1 MAHIAKYQS
10 GAIGHMCALYENEAM
25 QAKGY
30 NLGPKRLI
38 SQVQFISERIS
49 ALALKRH
56 VRKDAVSLCDCIVTL
71 PRSFDD
77 NREREFFKTAYTFL
91 SQRYGVDNVVSAY
104 IHRNSSRPHMHFA
117 WIPVTE
123 DGRLSAKSV
132 VTRLELKTLHPDM
145 QRFMESSLGC
155 KVEILLDSEKA
166 GERIL
171 SGLGLKDYIDAKAE
185 LERLDSEIAVKK
197 AQLNEILRQEHEAR
211 ERLAELIRSAEQ
223 EDAKGD

>member
-25 QAKGY
+25 QANGY

-38 SQVQFISERIS
+38 SQVQFISKRIS

-56 VRKDAVSLCDCIVTL
+56 VRKDAVRLCDCIVTL

-104 IHRNSSRPHMHFA
+104 VHRNSSHPHMHFA

-185 LERLDSEIAVKK
+185 LERLDSEIAEKK

-211 ERLAELIRSAEQ
+211 KRLAEFVCSAEQ
-223 EDAKGD
+223 EDTEGD

>member
-25 QAKGY
+25 QANGY

-56 VRKDAVSLCDCIVTL
+56 MRKDAVSLCDCIVTL

-104 IHRNSSRPHMHFA
+104 IHR
-117 WIPVTE
+117 
-123 DGRLSAKSV
+123 K
-132 VTRLELKTLHPDM
+132 
-145 QRFMESSLGC
+145 
-155 KVEILLDSEKA
+155 
-166 GERIL
+166 
-171 SGLGLKDYIDAKAE
+171 
-185 LERLDSEIAVKK
+185 ERLMSHSDLWASRRAYTSPS
-197 AQLNEILRQEHEAR
+197 QTPCTP
-211 ERLAELIRSAEQ
+211 RSRS
-223 EDAKGD
+223 

>member
-25 QAKGY
+25 QANGY

-91 SQRYGVDNVVSAY
+91 SQRS
-104 IHRNSSRPHMHFA
+104 P
-117 WIPVTE
+117 E
-123 DGRLSAKSV
+123 
-132 VTRLELKTLHPDM
+132 
-145 QRFMESSLGC
+145 MEGGTMYS
-155 KVEILLDSEKA
+155 K
-166 GERIL
+166 
-171 SGLGLKDYIDAKAE
+171 
-185 LERLDSEIAVKK
+185 
-197 AQLNEILRQEHEAR
+197 
-211 ERLAELIRSAEQ
+211 
-223 EDAKGD
+223 

>member
-25 QAKGY
+25 QANGY

-123 DGRLSAKSV
+123 DGRLLNLRADRSKLSEGEPNTNLYFKFPRTDADLIEEAADIKAYNEALMEDDA
-132 VTRLELKTLHPDM
+132 TRYSMDDVMHM
-145 QRFMESSLGC
+145 AME
-155 KVEILLDSEKA
+155 
-166 GERIL
+166 
-171 SGLGLKDYIDAKAE
+171 AE
-185 LERLDSEIAVKK
+185 
-197 AQLNEILRQEHEAR
+197 
-211 ERLAELIRSAEQ
+211 
-223 EDAKGD
+223 

>member
-1 MAHIAKYQS
+1 
-10 GAIGHMCALYENEAM
+10 MCALYENEAM
-25 QAKGY
+25 ETNGY
-30 NLGPKRLI
+30 NLGPQRSI
-38 SQVQFISERIS
+38 SQVQFIGERIS

-56 VRKDAVSLCDCIVTL
+56 VRKDAVRLCDCIVTL

-77 NREREFFKTAYTFL
+77 SREREFFKTAYTFL

-104 IHRNSSRPHMHFA
+104 VHRNSSRPHMHFA
-117 WIPVTE
+117 WVPVTK

-166 GERIL
+166 GERMGEFSLLPGPGRPFKIHRPRHGENGL
-171 SGLGLKDYIDAKAE
+171 SCRCDVRNRRAKLLIYPAS
-185 LERLDSEIAVKK
+185 RKMAV
-197 AQLNEILRQEHEAR
+197 R
-211 ERLAELIRSAEQ
+211 
-223 EDAKGD
+223 

>member
-25 QAKGY
+25 QANGY

-56 VRKDAVSLCDCIVTL
+56 MRKDAVSLCDCIVTL

-132 VTRLELKTLHPDM
+132 VTRLELKTLH
-145 QRFMESSLGC
+145 
-155 KVEILLDSEKA
+155 
-166 GERIL
+166 
-171 SGLGLKDYIDAKAE
+171 
-185 LERLDSEIAVKK
+185 
-197 AQLNEILRQEHEAR
+197 
-211 ERLAELIRSAEQ
+211 
-223 EDAKGD
+223 